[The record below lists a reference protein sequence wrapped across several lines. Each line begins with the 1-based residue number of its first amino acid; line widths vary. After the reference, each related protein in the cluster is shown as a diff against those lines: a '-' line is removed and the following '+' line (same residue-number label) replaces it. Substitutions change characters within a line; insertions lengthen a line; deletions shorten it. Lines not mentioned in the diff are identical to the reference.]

1 MPTRGPHVPTPSRPQ
16 GGSGPRSQPS
26 NATMQ
31 MMESSTSSPG
41 QDITLWLNQLDE
53 GGGPAVDALFGAL
66 YAELKRCASAQLR
79 NEHAGHT
86 LSSTAL
92 THEAWFRLGEQTR
105 TRWQS
110 RSHFLAMASIMMR
123 RILVNH
129 AVAKRAAK
137 RDALMVSLTLTEAQH
152 VAGDAGSG
160 DVVRVHEALLAFE
173 QVDPRAAKV
182 VELRFFGGL
191 ENTEIAE
198 VLGLSLATVKRDWS
212 LARAWL
218 HRELAA

>member
-1 MPTRGPHVPTPSRPQ
+1 
-16 GGSGPRSQPS
+16 
-26 NATMQ
+26 
-31 MMESSTSSPG
+31 MESSLSSPG
-41 QDITLWLNQLDE
+41 EEITLWLSQLDA
-53 GGGPAVDALFGAL
+53 GGGAAVDALFAAL
-66 YAELKRCASAQLR
+66 YAELKRCASAHLR

-105 TRWQS
+105 TQWQS
-110 RSHFLAMASIMMR
+110 RSHFLAVASIMMR

-137 RDALMVSLTLTEAQH
+137 RDAPMVSLTLTEAQQ
-152 VAGDAGSG
+152 VAGDLADGA
-160 DVVRVHEALLAFE
+160 DVVRVHDALLAFE
-173 QVDPRAAKV
+173 QVDARAAKV

-191 ENTEIAE
+191 ENAEIAE
-198 VLGLSLATVKRDWS
+198 LLGMSLATVKRDWT

-218 HRELAA
+218 HRELTV

>member
-1 MPTRGPHVPTPSRPQ
+1 
-16 GGSGPRSQPS
+16 
-26 NATMQ
+26 
-31 MMESSTSSPG
+31 
-41 QDITLWLNQLDE
+41 
-53 GGGPAVDALFGAL
+53 
-66 YAELKRCASAQLR
+66 
-79 NEHAGHT
+79 
-86 LSSTAL
+86 
-92 THEAWFRLGEQTR
+92 
-105 TRWQS
+105 
-110 RSHFLAMASIMMR
+110 MASIMMR

-137 RDALMVSLTLTEAQH
+137 RDALLVSLTLTEAQN
-152 VAGDAGSG
+152 VAGDVGSG

-198 VLGLSLATVKRDWS
+198 LLGLSLATVKRDWT